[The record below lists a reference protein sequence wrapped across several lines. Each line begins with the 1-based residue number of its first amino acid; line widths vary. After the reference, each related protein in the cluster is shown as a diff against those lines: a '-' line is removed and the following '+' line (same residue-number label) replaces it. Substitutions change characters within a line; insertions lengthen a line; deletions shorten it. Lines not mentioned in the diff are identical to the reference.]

1 MCCSVCQ
8 QLFCCPLSDHVMSCG
23 QLDYVTIWVLFC
35 QPIFS
40 KNFTFLCVLSQSE
53 FYCFNSSFQKR
64 YISTVFYFNIA
75 SIASFT
81 DLTPVRRIPFGT
93 DPLSFME
100 SRLTWGRMHSSNQ
113 SFFASVTRCSAI
125 LTARTSPLKPT
136 SPKQIVF
143 SLIGFSR

>member
-1 MCCSVCQ
+1 MTKRQKKLLTRIIIAAVIYIAGIFLPLEGIP
-8 QLFCCPLSDHVMSCG
+8 QLTLY
-23 QLDYVTIWVLFC
+23 L
-35 QPIFS
+35 
-40 KNFTFLCVLSQSE
+40 LCYAV
-53 FYCFNSSFQKR
+53 
-64 YISTVFYFNIA
+64 IGWDIVNIA

-100 SRLTWGRMHSSNQ
+100 SRLTWGRMHSSNP